1 MNLDNL
7 NWKDSEVV
15 LINNTETSVIIEDV
29 SDVLNYYADKYLI
42 TKYPIKTGDMC
53 EYNGII
59 YIIISQIDRNKDNF
73 KARIRQADF
82 NIKFNFDNEIK
93 EFPVIIESK
102 VFDIVEGRYITL
114 QNSKILVTLKD
125 DIETT
130 YIIEGKRFIKMGKAW
145 KIVGIDKTRPGL
157 LILNCDVDQ
166 FNTDDDKENEIADY
180 VPPTEPEPPVG
191 DYTIEIAG
199 ETEIRLGETKT
210 YTATVKN
217 NGAIVEGK
225 AVKWTIENKSS
236 LTIVTTMDTTDNS
249 ITLKASEKFD
259 DMGEFKLVAKLVD
272 DETVTAERWIEV
284 IGLW

>member
-1 MNLDNL
+1 MLNNL
-7 NWKDSEVV
+7 NWKDSEVI
-15 LINNTETSVIIEDV
+15 LINNTETSAIIKDA

-42 TKYPIKTGDMC
+42 TKYPIKTGDIVN
-53 EYNGII
+53 YNGII

-93 EFPVIIESK
+93 EFPAIIESK

-114 QNSKILVTLKD
+114 PEKKIIATLKD
-125 DIETT
+125 DTETSK
-130 YIIEGKRFIKMGKAW
+130 IIEGKRFIKMGNAW
-145 KIVGIDKTRPGL
+145 KVVGIDKTRPGL
-157 LILNCDVDQ
+157 LILNCDFSE

-180 VPPTEPEPPVG
+180 VAPTEPESPVG

-210 YTATVKN
+210 YTATIKN

-225 AVKWTIENKSS
+225 AVKWTIENKGSP
-236 LTIVTTMDTTDNS
+236 TIVTTMDTTDNS

-259 DMGEFKLVAKLVD
+259 DMGEFKLVAKLAD
-272 DETVTAERWIEV
+272 DESISAEMLIEV
-284 IGLW
+284 ISLF